1 VQVSLDDL
9 TDELLYPP
17 AYLLVVVTLGLTVED
32 PGNTYVSRPEG
43 GQVPEPASPTVRRRR
58 LAAELRRL
66 REHAELT
73 GDEVAKRMKWSASK
87 LSRFENA
94 HSVPRAVEIRKLL
107 ALYDAEGSY
116 ADDLLALAQEA
127 AQGKGWWE
135 TFSST
140 LPPEYAALIGM
151 EAEALSALSWEPLV
165 VPGLLQTADYAREV
179 TNGYLEQIDPVPPS
193 ETKRRVEA
201 RLARQ
206 QVLTRDNPL
215 RLSAVLDQSVLQ
227 RRFGNPDVMCSQ
239 IKQLIE
245 MSERDNISLRI
256 LPLNGRHP
264 IGTGAFALFQFGEV
278 HDVAHQDVVYIE
290 NLTGGR
296 YVEEEDEVFRYRRA
310 FNRLSDLALDEQE
323 SREMLVAGLQTWS

>member
-1 VQVSLDDL
+1 
-9 TDELLYPP
+9 
-17 AYLLVVVTLGLTVED
+17 
-32 PGNTYVSRPEG
+32 
-43 GQVPEPASPTVRRRR
+43 VPEPASPTVRRRR

-94 HSVPRAVEIRKLL
+94 HSVPRTVEIRKLL
-107 ALYDAEGSY
+107 ALYDVEGSY

-127 AQGKGWWE
+127 AQGRGWWE

-165 VPGLLQTADYAREV
+165 VPGREV

-264 IGTGAFALFQFGEV
+264 IGTGAFALLQFGEV
-278 HDVAHQDVVYIE
+278 HDITHQDVVYIE

-310 FNRLSDLALDEQE
+310 FNRLSDLALDEQK
-323 SREMLVAGLQTWS
+323 SREMLVAARKTWS

>member
-1 VQVSLDDL
+1 VQVPPDDL
-9 TDELLYPP
+9 TDELLYHP
-17 AYLLVVVTLGLTVED
+17 AYLLVVDTIGLTVED
-32 PGNTYVSRPEG
+32 PGNTRVSCPEG
-43 GQVPEPASPTVRRRR
+43 GQVPEPPSPTVRRRR

-66 REHAELT
+66 RERAELT
-73 GDEVAKRMKWSASK
+73 GDQVAKQMKWSASK

-94 HSVPRAVEIRKLL
+94 HTVPRAVEIRKLL
-107 ALYDAEGSY
+107 TLYDVEGSY
-116 ADDLLALAQEA
+116 ADDLLAIAREA
-127 AQGKGWWE
+127 AGKGWWE

-151 EAEALSALSWEPLV
+151 EAEARSALSWEPLI

-193 ETKRRVEA
+193 ETNRRVEA

-206 QVLTRDNPL
+206 QVLTRDDPL

-227 RRFGNPDVMCSQ
+227 RRFGNPDVMRSQ
-239 IKQLIE
+239 IKRLLE
-245 MSERDNISLRI
+245 MSECDSITLRI
-256 LPLNGRHP
+256 LPLHGRHP

-290 NLTGGR
+290 NLTGSR

-310 FNRLSDLALDEQE
+310 FNRLSDLSLDEQK
-323 SREMLVAGLQTWS
+323 SREMLVAAREAWN